1 MKLPTT
7 KPLTHASSF
16 LPFLRPLHHRHL
28 STTTTTTAPPN
39 IPPPTPFVPDSKTF
53 LSLIGRNLSA
63 HAAKIPT
70 WAALFTLSSP
80 QLRKLGVEPAR
91 TRRYL
96 LWWRDRFRKGDYG
109 IGGDLK
115 DVKDSVATVRA
126 VEVPADDRGGPMAAA
141 AAAAAVRRRR
151 KIVVNVPAVGAEEV
165 DETRLRGLE
174 PVKGLKVL
182 GAGTVAGPFVEPVKG
197 TGGSVAAVRVQEGMW
212 EQRRGVKVD
221 GGERRKVMVRRKRKL
236 EEMRK
241 ARV

>member
-1 MKLPTT
+1 MKLHTA
-7 KPLTHASSF
+7 KPLTQPSSF
-16 LPFLRPLHHRHL
+16 LPFLRPSPRLHRHL
-28 STTTTTTAPPN
+28 SSTTTAQ

-70 WAALFTLSSP
+70 WTALFTLSSE

-96 LWWRDRFRKGDYG
+96 LWWRERFRKGDYG
-109 IGGDLK
+109 IGGDMK
-115 DVKDSVATVRA
+115 EVRGSVATVRA
-126 VEVPADDRGGPMAAA
+126 VEVVPAGAAGPAAA
-141 AAAAAVRRRR
+141 AATTTTRRR
-151 KIVVNVPAVGAEEV
+151 KIVVNVPVGAEEEV
-165 DETRLRGLE
+165 DEVRLRGLE

-197 TGGSVAAVRVQEGMW
+197 TGGSVAAVRAQEGMW
-212 EQRRGVKVD
+212 EQRRGVKID

-236 EEMRK
+236 EEMKK

>member
-1 MKLPTT
+1 MPLTT
-7 KPLTHASSF
+7 KLRTLPSSPLPVVFRPVTTI
-16 LPFLRPLHHRHL
+16 LPYHRPI
-28 STTTTTTAPPN
+28 STALQ

-70 WAALFTLSSP
+70 WESLFSLNSD

-96 LWWRDRFRKGDYG
+96 LWWRDRFRKGEYG

-115 DVKDSVATVRA
+115 VVKDSVAHVRV
-126 VEVPADDRGGPMAAA
+126 VEVPRDQGGVVGQEAFQGPD
-141 AAAAAVRRRR
+141 AVR
-151 KIVVNVPAVGAEEV
+151 KVIVNLGPDVKELNEA
-165 DETRLRGLE
+165 RLRALR
-174 PVKGLKVL
+174 PVQGLKVH
-182 GAGTVAGPFVEPVKG
+182 GAKTIVGPFVEPVKG
-197 TGGSVAAVRVQEGMW
+197 SGGSLAAIRVQEGMW

-221 GGERRKVMVRRKRKL
+221 GGERRKAMVRRKRKL
-236 EEMRK
+236 EEMKK